1 MAEITGLIPGYTI
14 HGHGFDEIHNPF
26 SIFSI
31 EAPGSVKEGEI
42 RYINRCLWY
51 ASLIDTVEKE
61 RPWPIS
67 WIFGHKRLGDKIW
80 WRKVPS
86 KQSKDI
92 EDLQDRLGAIEK
104 QRQQPA
110 PWTTRDEVWEIVK
123 LMADQTEDSV
133 LSKVGVNKQAITAVE
148 LEDFMQ
154 YHLKHFKHKEYKDA

>member
-31 EAPGSVKEGEI
+31 ETAGSVKEGEI

-51 ASLIDTVEKE
+51 ASSIDTVEKE

-67 WIFGHKRLGDKIW
+67 WIFGHKRLGDKVW
-80 WRKVPS
+80 WRKVPE
-86 KQSKDI
+86 KGWKVIEELRDTVNDI
-92 EDLQDRLGAIEK
+92 VK

-110 PWTTRDEVWEIVK
+110 PWLTREEVWEIVK

-133 LSKVGVNKQAITAVE
+133 LSKVGANKQTITAVE
-148 LEDFMQ
+148 LEDAIR
-154 YHLKHFKHKEYKDA
+154 YHLENYKHKENKDA